1 MHMSEGD
8 IKFNDGTEEFGAP
21 PTRSQGSDIVGM
33 IIKWGLAKDRQ
44 QAQIIMLVVCGIA
57 LLAAAYFMF
66 FSGGSDVPT
75 APVFN

>member
-1 MHMSEGD
+1 MPEGD

-21 PTRSQGSDIVGM
+21 PQRSQGSDIAGM
-33 IIKWGLAKDRQ
+33 FIKWGLAKDRQ
-44 QAQIIMLVVCGIA
+44 QAQTVMLVIAGLA

-75 APVFN
+75 APVY